1 MHYAVLL
8 RAARDVHPCVR
19 APVRDLPRP
28 PSPCFF
34 GAMAR
39 QFEIRPLTS
48 RQRAHIEE
56 QRLRGMSAAFAR
68 LERALDNTTRP
79 AWRPSLPDRLAYLQA
94 KFDRRVS
101 DPASRHAAA
110 TLIEEWR
117 ERSRDGEPK
126 PDSERPPEELTDSEL
141 MKALCIRR
149 YGRHVAKPEGAPP
162 SKPARMPRKNR

>member
-1 MHYAVLL
+1 MV
-8 RAARDVHPCVR
+8 
-19 APVRDLPRP
+19 
-28 PSPCFF
+28 S
-34 GAMAR
+34 
-39 QFEIRPLTS
+39 QFKISPLTP
-48 RQRAHIEE
+48 RKRAHIEE

-79 AWRPSLPDRLAYLQA
+79 AWGPSLPDRLAYLQA

-117 ERSRDGEPK
+117 ERSRDGGPK
-126 PDSERPPEELTDSEL
+126 TDPARPPEELTDSEL

-149 YGRHVAKPEGAPP
+149 YGRPFAKPEGPPP
-162 SKPARMPRKNR
+162 SKPARIRREALKSGRSVRG